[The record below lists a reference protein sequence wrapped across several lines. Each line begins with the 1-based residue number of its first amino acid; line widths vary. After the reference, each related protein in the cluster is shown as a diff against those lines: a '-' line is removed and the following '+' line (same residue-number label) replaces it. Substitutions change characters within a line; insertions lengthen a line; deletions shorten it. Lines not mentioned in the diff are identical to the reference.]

1 MTDGAIHAELA
12 TLAAII
18 HAAGRCGYAELAT
31 SHTAIYAELATET
44 PVIHAEF
51 AAHSYKSLILPAYR
65 AKCSRLCVTGSPCGQ
80 ALPGGPADQRVVGY
94 KRLDRRRGKHEPG
107 SIGSTSPRSTSRQ
120 GHT

>member
-1 MTDGAIHAELA
+1 MPHEIIHADSA

-51 AAHSYKSLILPAYR
+51 AAHSYKGLILPTYR
-65 AKCSRLCVTGSPCGQ
+65 ANCSRLCVTEPACDQ
-80 ALPGGPADQRVVGY
+80 AAAYGPRPLRDDGRVRY
-94 KRLDRRRGKHEPG
+94 
-107 SIGSTSPRSTSRQ
+107 
-120 GHT
+120 